1 MAYADIFAT
10 EARGMWSPPNGAEP
24 QIIPDRWKNN
34 PEDSLTDLTD
44 KTDDELVALGWKKV
58 DMPSFDTN
66 GSSYFSNNYEWNS
79 SSRTFDSTALTE
91 EDKKERVEYFYF
103 WTKFLNSG
111 AYTTLKT
118 AASTTLSANVLYT
131 EFISL
136 MDDAKR
142 SIADTTKIQTSITEI
157 LAGVTFSTDELT
169 ELQTIF
175 NDTGMSYVYTLS

>member
-1 MAYADIFAT
+1 M
-10 EARGMWSPPNGAEP
+10 
-24 QIIPDRWKNN
+24 
-34 PEDSLTDLTD
+34 
-44 KTDDELVALGWKKV
+44 
-58 DMPSFDTN
+58 
-66 GSSYFSNNYEWNS
+66 
-79 SSRTFDSTALTE
+79 
-91 EDKKERVEYFYF
+91 
-103 WTKFLNSG
+103 NSG

-157 LAGVTFSTDELT
+157 LAGVTFSTDELP